1 MRMEHETVLSDLKL
15 KVQELSQSKEEMVE
29 ELTGR
34 LQKVTR
40 ARLVETMEL
49 QKKVNELKAEC
60 CSMQDL
66 NGRMFDTEMRLR
78 KELDQ
83 VRA

>member
-1 MRMEHETVLSDLKL
+1 
-15 KVQELSQSKEEMVE
+15 
-29 ELTGR
+29 
-34 LQKVTR
+34 VTR
-40 ARLVETMEL
+40 DRLVETMEL

-66 NGRMFDTEMRLR
+66 NGKMFDAEMRLR